1 MPPEIEPF
9 VRGILRVA
17 LYAAITAALFF
28 LMYLD
33 AVTTGTFGETSLVEI
48 AQSVLLAAITTIF
61 AASAMKTPAL
71 SKSAWLLATFAAA
84 SLIREN
90 DVWLDMLHAEGW
102 QIAVTPVIA
111 AGLIYTWRHR
121 AAFLAEQ
128 RLFTESTAFGLFAA
142 ALMTTY
148 VFSRLFGMG
157 RFWQAVMQ
165 EDYLRPVKDMSEE
178 CMELFGYGLML
189 CAAIEFVALARR
201 LHAGAT
207 ARAA

>member
-1 MPPEIEPF
+1 MPREIEPF
-9 VRGILRVA
+9 VRGIFRVA
-17 LYAAITAALFF
+17 LYSAITAALFSVMF
-28 LMYLD
+28 ID
-33 AVTTGTFGETSLVEI
+33 AVTTGTFGETSAVEV
-48 AQSVLLAAITTIF
+48 AQSVLLFGISAIF
-61 AASAMKTPAL
+61 ATSAMKTPTL

-90 DVWLDMLHAEGW
+90 DAWLDMLHDGGW
-102 QIAVTPVIA
+102 QMAVTPVIA
-111 AGLIYTWRHR
+111 AGFIYTWRHR

-201 LHAGAT
+201 LQAN
-207 ARAA
+207 AAAQAM